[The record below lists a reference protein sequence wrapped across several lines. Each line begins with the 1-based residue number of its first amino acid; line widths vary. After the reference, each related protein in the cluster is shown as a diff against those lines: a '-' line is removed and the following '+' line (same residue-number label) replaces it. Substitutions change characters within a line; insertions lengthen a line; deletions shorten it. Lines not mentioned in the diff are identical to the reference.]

1 MAAFPGAAHLEYIL
15 DAQSIEAD
23 IKAKNKDASPI
34 TLFQA
39 ELAAYHGLPLATKL
53 DILKVVLADELFPLS
68 MAWFEGNL
76 HHAKADEL
84 LALND
89 RSNYGNMLYG
99 AAQKDLPNIFA
110 FIFPA
115 NTADRIVPFIEIAA
129 GNNSIKVVKFL
140 MAQNANATLT
150 EQTLKKVVSIDAIDV
165 LTAVYGTTNSNNIFD
180 DIFTIAGK
188 LGSAK
193 VMRWVLISD
202 RLGKKSRA
210 ELVFICKSRMQD
222 VIVGKLADQR
232 KKACLETL
240 LYMTNKFLTVDEK
253 EHLLIDAINYASVDV
268 FLFLM
273 RALRPVPLTVSWDAP
288 TGEKTAINMA
298 TLMLKTTEY
307 FRHEML
313 QAILHPPTDL
323 AWPIP
328 EVRANGD
335 LLLRRT
341 ANTPAQDDEIAKPRI
356 YKYLVYLLSRPP
368 YSSLDP
374 ALVPLF
380 YAISTASFSGI
391 ASNLLVQIAS
401 RRQQI
406 ITNFSTGDYDDAY
419 IRGALINFMPIFMAF
434 PQDYNASDMVK
445 HKALKGAVKEGHEE
459 MVKYLLHVGAPLIYQ
474 IPGHVAWPMAIAA
487 IDGKL
492 EIMKLLYAA
501 GSPLHVDDGYSS
513 PLENAIRIED
523 VHVVQWLLDVGGS
536 ALLDT
541 TNGTAIEL
549 ALSFQSSRML
559 KLLLQYISVDSLNMS
574 IKENAVLLHYGT
586 IPKSLLSIAVIL
598 APANRYD
605 PANNMDKIRLMDNAR
620 RRVGMEWQHRKEIIA
635 TALEQ
640 NKTYLIP
647 LLLSILYDFHKRTSE
662 QKAQLKRELQEL
674 MVLAKNNDTV
684 FRQLEEV
691 ASFMDIRILPGRAA
705 AKRFKIGNLQ
715 QLLDAATES
724 GHLLRAQD
732 LADFVN
738 TV

>member
-1 MAAFPGAAHLEYIL
+1 MADFPGAAHLEYIL

-23 IKAKNKDASPI
+23 KAKNKDDTPI

-76 HHAKADEL
+76 HHAKAEEL

-89 RSNYGNMLYG
+89 RSKYENMLYG

-115 NTADRIVPFIEIAA
+115 NTTDPIVPFIEIAA
-129 GNNSIKVVKFL
+129 GKNSIKVVKFL

-150 EQTLKKVVSIDAIDV
+150 EQTLKRVVSFDGIDI
-165 LTAVYGTTNSNNIFD
+165 LTAVYGTENRNNVFD

-188 LGSAK
+188 QGSAK
-193 VMRWVLISD
+193 VMKWALISD
-202 RLGKKSRA
+202 RLGKKTRA

-222 VIVGKLADQR
+222 VIVGKLDDQR

-253 EHLLIDAINYASVDV
+253 EHLLVDAINYASVDV

-273 RALRPVPLTVSWDAP
+273 RALRPVSLTVSWDPP

-298 TLMLKTTEY
+298 TLMLRTTEY
-307 FRHEML
+307 FRHDML
-313 QAILHPPTDL
+313 RTILHPPADL

-328 EVRANGD
+328 EVRADND
-335 LLLRRT
+335 TLLRTT
-341 ANTPAQDDEIAKPRI
+341 ARTPAPGNSIADRRV

-368 YSSLDP
+368 YNSLDTT
-374 ALVPLF
+374 LVPLF
-380 YAISTASFSGI
+380 YAISTASVFGM
-391 ASNLLVQIAS
+391 ASNLLVHIAA
-401 RRQQI
+401 RRHQI
-406 ITNFSTGDYDDAY
+406 ITNFSVGDYNEAY
-419 IRGALINFMPIFMAF
+419 VQGALINFMAIFSTF
-434 PQDYNASDMVK
+434 PKDYIASDMVK
-445 HKALKGAVKEGHEE
+445 YKALKGAVKEGHEE
-459 MVKYLLHVGAPLIYQ
+459 MVKYLLNAGAPLMYEV
-474 IPGHVAWPMAIAA
+474 PGNVSWPMSIAA

-492 EIMKLLYAA
+492 EIMKMLYAA
-501 GSPLHVDDGYSS
+501 GSPLHVNGHPS
-513 PLENAIRIED
+513 PLELAVREED
-523 VHVVQWLLDVGGS
+523 EDAVQWLLDAGGS

-541 TNGTAIEL
+541 TNGAAIEL
-549 ALSFQSSRML
+549 ALSIHSSRML
-559 KLLLQYISVDSLNMS
+559 KLLLQYISVVSLNMT
-574 IKENAVLLHYGT
+574 IKENLVLTHSNT

-598 APANRYD
+598 APTNRYD
-605 PANNMDKIRLMDNAR
+605 PTNNMDKIRLMDNAR
-620 RRVGMEWQHRKEIIA
+620 RRVGMEWQHRTEIIA
-635 TALEQ
+635 KALEY
-640 NKTYLIP
+640 NVTYLIP
-647 LLLSILYDFHKRTSE
+647 LLLSILYDFHKRTPT
-662 QKAQLKRELQEL
+662 QKAELKRELQEL
-674 MVLAKNNDTV
+674 MVLAKNNDDV
-684 FRQLEEV
+684 FRRLEEV
-691 ASFMDIRILPGRAA
+691 ASFMDIRMLPERQA
-705 AKRFKIGNLQ
+705 AKRFKIGNLR
-715 QLLDAATES
+715 QLLDAAVES